1 VLVCWFIR
9 KQECGSQNGKRM
21 SSGSGVYI
29 RLPVIVRGGDFGG
42 LRICLARRPDHLQ
55 NLLHSLLHLPVA
67 APPVVSTQHLF
78 G

>member
-1 VLVCWFIR
+1 MWFT
-9 KQECGSQNGKRM
+9 KWKENVDDHLDLLKT
-21 SSGSGVYI
+21 SGSGVYI